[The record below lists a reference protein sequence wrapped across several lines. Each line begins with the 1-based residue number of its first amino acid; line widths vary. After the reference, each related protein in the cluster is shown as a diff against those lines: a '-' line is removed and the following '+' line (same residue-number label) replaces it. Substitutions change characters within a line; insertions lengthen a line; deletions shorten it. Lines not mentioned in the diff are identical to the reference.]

1 MYKIKRGEYKIM
13 YEVLKEYTYD
23 DAIGFKFYKKV
34 IFDYDTEERYFCLTV
49 KNRDCGTNENIL
61 LDFIYGS
68 EEFEEKAQTTI
79 REFMLNSVANN
90 IECVAYD
97 LGLKKLKVIA
107 GEFGVIAGEKYFQ
120 LNDNDDYKRLER
132 DITVYVKSLATAL
145 NTK

>member
-23 DAIGFKFYKKV
+23 DAIGFTFYKKV

-49 KNRDCGTNENIL
+49 KNRDCGTDQTIL
-61 LDFIYGS
+61 LDFIYDS
-68 EEFEEKAQTTI
+68 DEFEEKAQTTI

-120 LNDNDDYKRLER
+120 LNDNDDYEQLER
-132 DITVYVKSLATAL
+132 DIIEYVKSLAAL
-145 NTK
+145 NH